1 MALCE
6 RLVDRAPALAADLMA
21 RLYPLAVERGHHEV
35 ANGIDLWMD
44 HLGEPAVAA
53 ALARLC
59 TEGVRP
65 AHLRRLR
72 RWEGW
77 VRRKAQSAGGAHA
90 TGPAVPSEGQ
100 TR

>member
-21 RLYPLAVERGHHEV
+21 RLYPLAAQRGHHEV
-35 ANGIDLWMD
+35 ANGIELWMD
-44 HLGEPAVAA
+44 HLDEPAVAG

-65 AHLRRLR
+65 AHLERLR

-90 TGPAVPSEGQ
+90 TGPAVPPEGQ